1 MTAGGPVEPAAHQAG
16 EPEQPAARSGGG
28 AAEQPLQPG
37 QSAAPAAGESAQ
49 PGSGRPVAPRAKEPG
64 QLRKRLRHLPSGLLA
79 SAALLVLGLII
90 GGLARGTVGALG
102 AAAGVGLVAL
112 SYTVS
117 SVVIAWA
124 DARDPRLVLPF
135 GLLTYVMK
143 FTIIGFVMAAID
155 ARGWRGLAPMGI
167 AIIVT
172 ALGWTVAQAVWT
184 WRARIPYVEILPP
197 Q

>member
-1 MTAGGPVEPAAHQAG
+1 MTGPVEPAARRTG
-16 EPEQPAARSGGG
+16 EPASRAK
-28 AAEQPLQPG
+28 QPG
-37 QSAAPAAGESAQ
+37 E
-49 PGSGRPVAPRAKEPG
+49 
-64 QLRKRLRHLPSGLLA
+64 LRKRLRHLPSGLAA
-79 SAALLVLGLII
+79 SAALLVLGLVI

-102 AAAGVGLVAL
+102 AAAGVGLVAA
-112 SYTVS
+112 SYTGS

-135 GLLTYVMK
+135 GLLTYVVK

-155 ARGWRGLAPMGI
+155 ASGWDGLAPMGL

-197 Q
+197 R